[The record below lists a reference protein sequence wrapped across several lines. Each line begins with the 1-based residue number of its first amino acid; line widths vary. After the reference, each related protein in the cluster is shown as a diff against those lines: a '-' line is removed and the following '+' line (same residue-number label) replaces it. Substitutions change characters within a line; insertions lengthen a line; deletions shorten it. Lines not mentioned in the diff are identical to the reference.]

1 MHMCVC
7 VSLGDPPGY
16 QQTGWLIHAERTRD
30 LEDCFST
37 SGDRDWVAP
46 RTAREI
52 CTVLI

>member
-1 MHMCVC
+1 MRMCMC

-37 SGDRDWVAP
+37 SGDRDWVGLYLGQRGRSAL
-46 RTAREI
+46 
-52 CTVLI
+52 C